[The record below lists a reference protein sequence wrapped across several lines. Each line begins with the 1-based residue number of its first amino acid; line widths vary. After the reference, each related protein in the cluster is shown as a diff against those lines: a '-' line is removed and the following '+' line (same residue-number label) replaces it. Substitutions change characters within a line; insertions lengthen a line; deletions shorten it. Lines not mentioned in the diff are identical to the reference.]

1 MSEANIF
8 MDLAEPPLFIDLNG
22 APIPYPVILGYGS
35 SSVVIQANGNAV
47 KTPLRHPDYRA
58 REINENIGRIRLEQ
72 MVYTRL
78 QPIANR
84 PICPE
89 VLKWIA
95 FTQFNIELELMK
107 AGTLRNLL
115 DKALIEPPASKKK
128 AWMRQLVRGLMY
140 IHSCHVLVVDVKSRN
155 ILLTDDLMIR
165 YCDFGESSYIP
176 REVNM
181 DTVNDCGYTVKIDVA
196 LLGAVFYEIATGNRC
211 DVDLYDRGIRHNKVL
226 RWPPRFLLPATA
238 GVFYGGIIERCW
250 RPIEEGGIRNAREL
264 DMAFERI
271 EIGLDR
277 STEPVSL

>member
-1 MSEANIF
+1 
-8 MDLAEPPLFIDLNG
+8 
-22 APIPYPVILGYGS
+22 
-35 SSVVIQANGNAV
+35 
-47 KTPLRHPDYRA
+47 
-58 REINENIGRIRLEQ
+58 
-72 MVYTRL
+72 
-78 QPIANR
+78 
-84 PICPE
+84 
-89 VLKWIA
+89 
-95 FTQFNIELELMK
+95 MK

-155 ILLTDDLMIR
+155 ILLIDDLMIR
-165 YCDFGESSYIP
+165 YCDFGESSYIS
-176 REVNM
+176 EDVNM

-211 DVDLYDRGIRHNKVL
+211 DVDLYDRGVRHNRVL
-226 RWPPRFLLPATA
+226 RGPPRFLLPATA

-250 RPIEEGGIRNAREL
+250 RSIEEGGIRNAREL

-271 EIGLDR
+271 EIGLDK